1 MEDVPSRV
9 VNDIFSKISNGR
21 LKKLNPNY
29 EQEILDYF
37 ESLHLKKGKINLNM
51 IAKGL
56 RYVLRP
62 VGNY

>member
-9 VNDIFSKISNGR
+9 VNEIFSKISNGK

-37 ESLHLKKGKINLNM
+37 ESLQLKGTMDLNM

>member
-9 VNDIFSKISNGR
+9 VNDIFSKISNGK

-29 EQEILDYF
+29 EQEVLDYF
-37 ESLHLKKGKINLNM
+37 ESLQLKGTMNLKM